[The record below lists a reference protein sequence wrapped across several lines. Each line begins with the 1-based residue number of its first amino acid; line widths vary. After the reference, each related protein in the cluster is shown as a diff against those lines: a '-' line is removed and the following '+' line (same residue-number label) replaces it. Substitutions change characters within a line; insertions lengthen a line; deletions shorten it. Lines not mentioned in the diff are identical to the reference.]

1 MPTAVIM
8 LILNSGSLMNVGFEK
23 VFLMQNDLN
32 MSASDVIST
41 YVYRSGLQNADFSF
55 ASAVGLLNS
64 VISFVMVMLVNYIA
78 RRLGEVSLF

>member
-23 VFLMQNDLN
+23 VFLTQNDLN

-64 VISFVMVMLVNYIA
+64 VISFVMVMLVHYIA

>member
-8 LILNSGSLMNVGFEK
+8 LILNSGSLMNVGFER

>member
-1 MPTAVIM
+1 MPYA
-8 LILNSGSLMNVGFEK
+8 NSGSLMNVGFEK
-23 VFLMQNDLN
+23 VFPMQNDLN

>member
-1 MPTAVIM
+1 
-8 LILNSGSLMNVGFEK
+8 
-23 VFLMQNDLN
+23 

>member
-1 MPTAVIM
+1 MQID
-8 LILNSGSLMNVGFEK
+8 LI
-23 VFLMQNDLN
+23 
-32 MSASDVIST
+32 MSASVVIST